1 MLNNSG
7 KSNHVLLILSLVA
20 SLFVA
25 AAAGTAHAQG
35 AAFTYQ
41 GRLTDAGNPADGM
54 FDIRFKLFDT
64 PDVDTGT
71 QQGPTVTHPTVQVT
85 KGVFTVQLD
94 FGPGVFDGSAKYIEI
109 SIRPTGNPNPHV
121 ILGPR
126 QAVTTTPYSVRS
138 LSTAVADNATQLGGQ
153 TASGFIQNTTTQ
165 QVMTNFNISGTGRAS
180 IFSAGTQYNIGGQR
194 VLTASGTNTFAG
206 LGAGASNTTS
216 NNNSFFGTNAGL
228 FNTTGSANSF
238 LGTNA
243 GRDNTTGFNN
253 SFVGTGAGASNTTG
267 SSNSFFGTSAGVDNT
282 EGSSNSF
289 FGRSAGVLNTTGS
302 DNSFFGVEAGKAN
315 TTSCCNSF
323 FGKSAGSG
331 NTTGVANTFFGMEAG
346 LNNTIASFNSFFGF
360 AAGKANT
367 TGEGNSFIGPEA
379 GLSNTAGILNTLVG
393 YRADVGLNSLTNA
406 TAIGARAL
414 VLQSNSLVLGSIEG
428 VNDATANTNVGIGTT
443 APVTRLEVVGNWT
456 GEEGAVRITGDL
468 PTIKFTGGALAGNQ
482 SWIIHTGSSGPGN
495 LEFYR
500 RTGPSSWTPVLAL
513 ATNSTVKVVTL
524 GTGGG
529 TQLCRNGTLEISA
542 CSSSL
547 RYKTAIAPFTSGL
560 ELINQLHPIT
570 YSWKQGG
577 MRDVGLAAEEVE
589 KIEPLLTTYNDKGEV
604 EGVKYDRIT
613 IALVNAVKQQQEMI
627 KNQQAQ
633 IELLQNE
640 IKRQQAQIDLRKR
653 FKMTRRLRRGSL
665 FKKLVCAGH
674 PAAEICK
681 APK

>member
-1 MLNNSG
+1 MFRIKPLY
-7 KSNHVLLILSLVA
+7 LLVFLLLSL
-20 SLFVA
+20 SIS
-25 AAAGTAHAQG
+25 AQAQS

-71 QQGPTVTHPTVQVT
+71 QQGPTVTQPTVQVT

-94 FGPGVFDGSAKYIEI
+94 FGPGVFDGSARYIEI
-109 SIRPTGNPNPHV
+109 SIRPMGNPNPHI

-126 QAVTTTPYSVRS
+126 QAVTSTPYSVRS
-138 LSTAVADNATQLGGQ
+138 LSAATADNATQLGGQ

-165 QVMTNFNISGTGRAS
+165 QVMTNFNISGTGTAS
-180 IFSAGTQYNIGGQR
+180 VFSAGTQYNIGGQR
-194 VLTASGTNTFAG
+194 VLTTSGTNTFAG

-228 FNTTGSANSF
+228 FNTTGSGNSF

-243 GRDNTTGFNN
+243 GRDNTIGFNN

-315 TTSCCNSF
+315 TTNCCNSF

-379 GLSNTAGILNTLVG
+379 GLSNTAGILNTLIG
-393 YRADVGLNSLTNA
+393 YRADVGTSSLLNA

-414 VLQSNSLVLGSIEG
+414 VQQSNSIVLGSIEN
-428 VNDATANTNVGIGTT
+428 VNDATASTNVGIGTT

-456 GEEGAVRITGDL
+456 GEEGAVRITGDF
-468 PTIKFTGGALAGNQ
+468 PTIKFSGGALAGNQ
-482 SWIIHTGSSGPGN
+482 SWIMHQGATGPGD
-495 LEFYR
+495 LEFWR
-500 RTGPSSWTPVLAL
+500 RVGPAAWSKVLSLTA
-513 ATNSTVKVVTL
+513 AGTVTL
-524 GTGGG
+524 STLAGGGG
-529 TQLCRNGTLEISA
+529 TQLCRNASFGISS

-547 RYKTAIAPFTSGL
+547 RYKTAIAPFTAGL
-560 ELINQLHPIT
+560 ELINQLRPIT

-577 MRDVGLAAEEVE
+577 MRDVGLAAEEVAAV
-589 KIEPLLTTYNDKGEV
+589 EPLLVTHNDKGEV

-613 IALVNAVKQQQEMI
+613 VALVNAVKQQQ
-627 KNQQAQ
+627 AQ
-633 IELLQNE
+633 ITRQQDE
-640 IKRQQAQIDLRKR
+640 IKRQQAQIDL
-653 FKMTRRLRRGSL
+653 L
-665 FKKLVCAGH
+665 KKVVCAGQ
-674 PAAEICK
+674 PDAEICK
-681 APK
+681 PTK